1 MTRYVTRCI
10 VWALASIAAK
20 LLLRH
25 FAIDGGSFLREAA
38 TPLLNTAVFAACGII
53 FLADPSDKNSRASQG
68 GAGLLVLLLAL
79 HAAVFLSTYV
89 GDYFEWTHR
98 IAQRQGIAWE
108 KAGSLL
114 DQSLQAQGHG
124 SGLAGY
130 FHLLITTPV
139 KAIDPNDIPDELPEI
154 ILWAIPKALQRLVR
168 LVGWRV
174 EGLIEMLYWYVLS
187 WVLAVSTGRFLHY
200 G

>member
-10 VWALASIAAK
+10 AWTLASIAAK

-25 FAIDGGSFLREAA
+25 FAIDGGSFLREAV
-38 TPLLNTAVFAACGII
+38 TPLLNTAVFATCGII
-53 FLADPSDKNSRASQG
+53 FLAGPSDKNSRASQG
-68 GAGLLVLLLAL
+68 LAGLLALLLTL

-98 IAQRQGIAWE
+98 IAQRQGIDWE
-108 KAGSLL
+108 SAASLR
-114 DQSLQAQGHG
+114 DQSLQARGHR
-124 SGLAGY
+124 SGLIGY
-130 FHLLITTPV
+130 FHLLVTTPAAV
-139 KAIDPNDIPDELPEI
+139 IDPNDIPDDLPEI
-154 ILWAIPKALQRLVR
+154 LLWAIPKALQWSVR
-168 LVGWRV
+168 LAGWRI

-187 WVLAVSTGRFLHY
+187 LVLAVSTGRFWHH